1 MAVPPVQIFFGSQ
14 SGTAEGFSDE
24 LRDEAAERGI
34 QCQVFDLA
42 SFTPEDFAACSVAVL
57 IVSTYG
63 DGEPTDNAVAF
74 HNWASNPC
82 NDGVLK
88 GQRYC
93 VMGLGDMNYSKFNN
107 MGSMTDASLER
118 LGATRFYK
126 RGVGDD
132 SQDIVEDWMKW
143 KADGLWDALSQAVA
157 DAHREGPR
165 AVVRPAVADV
175 AVGPRKPEVH
185 FFFGQSEEDGAA
197 GDICEALQECSQ
209 KEGITVAATQSL
221 EDRKAVKVL
230 DKLPRAAVVV
240 VVVDATLDGL
250 CRPAQKLLRMMKL
263 ELDPNSLAS
272 KSIQFALLT
281 VATSKCSNSASAFRD
296 SIKKTAQPLFE
307 AFLRAGAKPVDES
320 ILSYLDAGVENVEQ
334 KCAEFISVL
343 KRHAAA
349 VSSAAAQASS
359 SSITAAAQPTAVP
372 ASATR
377 ILWTGSEARE
387 AADALLGLWPG
398 ATCDQMSSLKILAG
412 AAQKREQVV
421 LAVECAEGSLSD
433 DAMGLLTM
441 LRAVPLPLQAQL
453 RQLRFAM
460 LVVAATDAGNAGE
473 RASTNSTRGELTQ
486 VVAPIEQVLIRFGGK
501 CVASSVVDLQDT
513 DGGKL
518 EEAIAAL
525 QAGFTD
531 GAPKPLVTATT
542 TTATPTTASPTS
554 TTTTT
559 TAPSP
564 VPLTSSAA
572 VSTALQTYGTPLLK
586 IASVGERLP
595 AESGSVG
602 SDVLARFYFEAD
614 KAKILKVRELRQQPN
629 AEAGLATA
637 EVEIEATGSLKGYGL
652 GGTLSLVPENHPDD
666 VTAMLALLGLTP
678 SDLDRSITFVAAE
691 GNDMKAKQPF
701 PTPCTLRTALTCYCD
716 LGKPPN
722 KKMLQALQPKLQG
735 SAHSCVEKLLA
746 NAEALKLL
754 HSPALCCRMHEWWAL
769 LGVVPGSISAHDFFL
784 TCPRQ
789 KPREFT
795 IASSPKATPDRITL
809 CVSMTSQQVLE
820 AHDVVQQLCESGC
833 LPKDAAL
840 PNRDRFF
847 GMCSRWL
854 TSRLKVGDTVLAKQR
869 PSPLHLPEKDVPII
883 MVGAGA
889 GVAPFRGFW
898 EELRISK
905 QVSAPAALFFG
916 CRHPEQDWLYKE
928 EMTAAVKLAA
938 PGSLALARMQKGPK
952 RPLQHLHTAFSRPGE
967 GQQGKYVQDE
977 IRAQGQ
983 TLKIWIEKCHGV
995 IFLCGSSAMGNGV
1008 LEVLSEILEGGRET
1022 VEALR
1027 KENRIV
1033 AEMWG

>member
-398 ATCDQMSSLKILAG
+398 ATCDQMSSLKALSG

-421 LAVECAEGSLSD
+421 LAVECAERSLGD
-433 DAMGLLTM
+433 DAVGLLTM
-441 LRAVPLPLQAQL
+441 LRATPLPLQAQL

-473 RASTNSTRGELTQ
+473 RASTNSARGELTQ
-486 VVAPIEQVLIRFGGK
+486 VVAPIEQVLVRFGGT
-501 CVASSVVDLQDT
+501 CVASSIVDLQDT

-518 EEAIAAL
+518 EKAIVAL
-525 QAGFTD
+525 QGGFTD
-531 GAPKPLVTATT
+531 GGAPNPPAIAKTT
-542 TTATPTTASPTS
+542 VPI
-554 TTTTT
+554 
-559 TAPSP
+559 P
-564 VPLTSSAA
+564 VPLSSPAV
-572 VSTALQTYGTPLLK
+572 VSTAPQAYGTPQLK
-586 IASVGERLP
+586 IAAVGERLP
-595 AESGSVG
+595 AKSGSVA
-602 SDVLARFYFEAD
+602 SDVVARFYFDAE
-614 KAKILKVRELRQQPN
+614 KVRVLKIRELRQQPN

-637 EVEIEATGSLKGYGL
+637 EVEMEATGSLRGYGL
-652 GGTLSLVPENHPDD
+652 GGTLSLVPENDPDD
-666 VTAMLALLGLTP
+666 MTAMLPLLGLTP
-678 SDLDRSITFVAAE
+678 SDLDRSITFVAEE
-691 GNDMKAKQPF
+691 GDDMKVKQPF
-701 PTPCTLRTALTCYCD
+701 PTPCTLRTALACYCD
-716 LGKPPN
+716 LGKPPD

-735 SAHSCVEKLLA
+735 DARNCVERLLA

-754 HSPALCCRMHEWWAL
+754 QSPALCCRMHECLAL
-769 LGVVPGSISAHDFFL
+769 LGLAPGSISVNDFLL

-789 KPREFT
+789 KAREFT
-795 IASSPKATPDRITL
+795 IASSPKATPDRIAL
-809 CVSMTSQQVLE
+809 CVSMTSKQVPE
-820 AHDVVQQLCESGC
+820 AHDIVRKLCESGC
-833 LPKDAAL
+833 FPKDASL
-840 PNRDRFF
+840 PNNRERFF
-847 GMCSRWL
+847 GVCSRWL

-938 PGSLALARMQKGPK
+938 PGSLALAKMQKGPK
-952 RPLQHLHTAFSRPGE
+952 RPLQNLHTAFSRPGE

-983 TLKIWIEKCHGV
+983 SLKIWIEKCHGMV
-995 IFLCGSSAMGNGV
+995 FICGSSAMGNGV
-1008 LEVLSEILEGGRET
+1008 LEVLSEILDGGCEA
-1022 VEALR
+1022 VKALR